1 MVVTATR
8 RLAAWRGIASD
19 LFLLTVGGI
28 LSGVSLNVFYA
39 PYEIAPS
46 GVSGVSVIL
55 NHLIGTPI
63 GLMVLLLN
71 IPIQILAYR
80 MLGGWRIVLKT
91 AYVVAIYSLAIDVLA
106 PYLPASGITN
116 DRLLS
121 ALFGGILGGIAGG
134 LVYRAGGS
142 FGGSSTLAL
151 ILQKKLGTAFNSTYL
166 YTDGL
171 VVTLAGLV
179 FGWESALYAIVAIYV
194 DGTAADYVLEGPSTI
209 RTAMVITNRPQE
221 VASLIMRDL
230 GRGVTQWAGT
240 GMYTGQVRHVLFVTV
255 RRPEV
260 GNLRQLVYSVD
271 PHAFMVVG
279 QGHTAYGEGFQSTEG
294 R

>member
-1 MVVTATR
+1 MAVTRTR
-8 RLAAWRGIASD
+8 HPASWRGVASD
-19 LFLLTVGGI
+19 VLLLTIGGV
-28 LSGVSLNVFYA
+28 LSGASLNIFYA
-39 PYEIAPS
+39 PCDIAPS
-46 GVSGVSVIL
+46 GVSGLSVIL

-91 AYVVAIYSLAIDVLA
+91 AYLVAVYSLAIDLLA
-106 PYLPASGITN
+106 PHLPASGITN

-151 ILQKKLGTAFNSTYL
+151 ILQKKLGTAFNATYL

-194 DGTAADYVLEGPSTI
+194 DGTTADYVLEGPSTI
-209 RTAMVITNRPQE
+209 RTATIITNRPEE
-221 VASLIMRDL
+221 VSRTIMTNT
-230 GRGVTQWAGT
+230 GHGVTRWAGT
-240 GMYTGQVRHVLFVTV
+240 GMYTGQTRYVLFVTV

-260 GNLRQLVYSVD
+260 ADLRHLVYSID
-271 PHAFMVVG
+271 PEAFMVVG
-279 QGHTAYGEGFQSTEG
+279 QGHTAYGEGFQAVDG